1 MVKTEASGTP
11 EVFGTNAG
19 PQSHACHIP
28 RNPPT
33 FSGESSQDPQRWIK
47 MFERVAKY
55 NKWDETQSL
64 ANVVFYLE
72 GTAAQWFDNNED
84 IIDSWTQFKTNLCEV
99 FGKKEELTRRAEMT
113 LKTRAQKPGETTE
126 SYIQEILS
134 LCSRVNPEMEEEEK
148 VGHLMK
154 GIAEDFYQ
162 TLIVKDPT
170 TVDELVKFCRQLEN
184 MKQRR
189 IKRAR
194 YERLPNEELQ
204 KIMPKMTEVEPFG
217 SSDVNSLEAIVKE
230 EVQQVL
236 APITRRNIQSQRRR
250 TFVPRFQR
258 EDDYTPYA
266 PRTSDQWRTVDNQ
279 PICFHCGKPGHVL
292 RYCRERRRTF
302 EEARSRRTLPSADN
316 TTPQRPYD
324 LNDDFPTLPRP
335 GGFGRSASPYPGRGR
350 MPRRRSQSP
359 GADSGADYSVV
370 SEKFRRLL
378 RTPFFVES
386 GPVVKVANGKLVK
399 TLGKCSLK
407 VHINDLTTTFEFIVI
422 PDCSHDIILGWDF
435 FKATRAVID
444 CGHQELYLEETLPIN
459 DDQINLDVYSADNY
473 VIPPKSNCKIS
484 VVGTPLQENRDVL
497 ICPNWELSI
506 RKEFIIPSLLT
517 TFQQGKA
524 DLWIAN
530 GNSKPLMIPSRMAL
544 GTMSDVDVGSI
555 CSLKCDELI
564 QAEEMWTTKLDQ
576 KIEAMIDSNLTEDQ
590 QNKMM
595 NVLKKYSN
603 VFDFSGKSQPAR
615 SKIKHKIDT
624 GDHAPTKQRPYR
636 MSGMERKIIQQEVD
650 RMMKQDIIQ
659 FSESPWSSPV
669 VLVKKKNGSWRF
681 CVDYRRLNKITK
693 KDVYPLPRVDDALDN
708 LSGARY
714 YSSMDL
720 RTGYWQIEVDEH
732 DREKT
737 AFITPDGLYEFR
749 ILKEALT
756 SEPVLGHFIED
767 AETHIH
773 TDASG
778 YGIGAVLI
786 QIKGGAERPI
796 AYASRTLTKA
806 EKNYST
812 TEKEL
817 LAVVWATSKFRPYL
831 FGRNFTVVTDH
842 HSLCWLAGLKDP
854 SGRLARRALRL
865 QEFDITV
872 VYKSGRKHKDADCL
886 SRNPVPEEQE
896 DFPNIISIID
906 IRAEQSRDPNL
917 AKIIDKIE
925 QTGPFKGFEVVD
937 GVLYK
942 RNNEPYGRQRL
953 LVLPKQMRLEIL
965 KNLHDAPTAGHLGFA
980 KTYDRARKRFF
991 WGGMYK
997 TIRQYIAHCRECQR
1011 RKSVPQRPP
1020 GQLMP
1025 IPPADFPFQKIGMDL
1040 LGRFPVTNQGNKW
1053 IIVCTEY
1060 MTRFATTKAIPDA
1073 GAMEIAKFIVKKLF
1087 SDTELLSRSSPTVT
1101 NGLTER
1107 LNKRLTDMLSMYVD
1121 VEQKNWDEVLPFVTF
1136 AYNTAKQE
1144 TTGFSP
1150 FFLVH
1155 GREAETTLD
1164 SLLPYHDNDDVGD
1177 YVQHL
1182 ITTAE
1187 EARHLAQLH
1196 LYRGQEKDRKYYDRK
1211 HRPVDYNVGDLVW
1224 LFIPVRKVG
1233 LSEKLIKKYFG
1244 PYRITRKLSPV
1255 NYEIEAISDSPKRR
1269 KTRNTVHVLRM
1280 KPYLDPLLQE
1290 EISGSTPNKEPV
1302 LKQRLSDPE
1311 PISGPVTRSKARRMQ
1326 IASVA
1331 LKSYT
1336 QQAIDVLGDRPAKI
1350 KHGNTVVHTLLHV
1363 VRADS
1368 PILGLE
1374 LFNKLGLSIKDGK
1387 VNQITESSKILE
1399 TLPFAKDIEYKI
1411 FVDTSVPPVQQ
1422 KLRRLPPVL
1431 LDEVH
1436 KEIQRLVK
1444 MDIIEPI
1451 VTSKWI
1457 SPIVVSKNKDGS
1469 IRLCVD
1475 LREPNK
1481 AVILDAYPI
1490 PLIEDILSSLHGC
1503 KVFTNLDLSQAYHQI
1518 RLHPNSRYLTAFI
1531 THMGIYQFKRLPYGL
1546 SSAPGAFQRY
1556 LSELLMDIKGKY
1568 IPNKSTIMEPLQK
1581 LLKKSVPFKWRGEH
1595 ANALQTVKESLK
1607 KGQVLALF
1615 CPKLP
1620 TVITTDASHSG
1631 IGCVVSQ
1638 LSEKGE
1644 ERIVACAS
1652 RTLSDAERKYSI
1664 VEKEALACVWACEKF
1679 IRLVWGQ
1686 KFTLRTDQSSLTT
1699 LLTTKGYDREGLRIA
1714 RWSARLMNFDYI
1726 IEYRKGRDNVLPD
1739 YLSRSSLSS
1748 HEDYGGEVELIAS
1761 INQDIL
1767 AISEEEFLRE
1777 CSLCPEIIALKEQL
1791 MKPWSNNKS
1800 SQLNKYF
1807 RLRKDLSV
1815 QEDLILNEKGKILV
1829 PVSFRNK
1836 LLSFA
1841 HKAHQG
1847 MVRTKQRLRESYWW
1861 PGMDKDVEDLVT
1873 NCWVCKNHDKKL
1885 KSIRVPITPVE
1896 RPANPWTNLGLD
1908 IVGPFIDTEIG
1919 FRFAITLIDY
1929 TSKWPEVFCTDKTTS
1944 KVIINFLED
1953 VFSREGFPREIV
1965 TDNGTTF
1972 ISEEFEDF
1980 LGSNGIKH
1988 IRTANYHP
1996 ACNGEVEN
2004 FNKTLKSTVLTAH
2017 LQHTENVFD
2026 PKNPEKWITYLER
2039 MNFFFLAN
2047 DIVKHERRKAIFLT
2061 LLGAE
2066 TYVIARSLAS
2076 PKELSLVE
2084 YDNLIKLLADH
2095 FCPKPN
2101 LIVQRLFFNK
2111 RNQGEESV
2119 SAYVAELR
2127 KLSENCEFVD
2137 LEDRLRDGLVCELRK
2152 ESIVKRLLSESNLTF
2167 DKALNIAICD
2177 ESASADAPVFCK
2189 KKLRKFLKNKSTV
2202 VEPLHRLLDSNSPWK
2217 WRREH
2222 QRSFDKSK
2230 DLISSES
2237 VLALFDDNL
2246 PILINCDAS
2255 EYGFGAILSQKHHRV
2270 EKPVMFASRTLNK
2283 AVWCIKFSQYL
2294 IGRKFKILTDHKPL
2308 VGRFN
2313 PKKLIPQVLSPRM
2326 LRWCLT
2332 LAAYTYTIEYKPGK
2346 VNCND
2351 DALSRLPLN
2360 ECPSVVPNP
2369 SEVFFIESEHPA
2381 INSTEVAKLTSKDP
2395 ILSKIK
2401 FWAMNG
2407 WPERKVDDKFKDF
2420 VSKSNEISVHKD
2432 CLLWRSKVIIP
2443 ERLRKYILNL
2453 LHDTHIGIL
2462 GTKALVRGLCWWPE
2476 MDKDIERMISSCA
2489 VCLSCS
2495 NDPPKT
2501 DVYPWIWPSRPW
2513 SRLPIDHAGPF
2524 QGKLFQVVV
2533 DTYSEWIEA
2542 KIVSTTSTET
2552 TINSL
2557 KEIFAI
2563 HRLPDVI
2570 VSENGTS
2577 FTSELYKTFLKRN
2590 DVRHILCAPYHAAS
2604 NGQVERAIQT
2614 LKNLLRKNSSG
2625 NWTTRL
2631 SRSLLSMRIAINST
2645 TQKSPAQ
2652 LLMNRNLKSLINK
2665 FHPESVSEGRIR
2677 QEDRFIRNW
2686 KPHRV
2691 VNEGQAVMARGYHGP
2706 RWLPG
2711 LVQEKTGPFSI
2722 KVETDDGEILNRLL
2736 DQVSLWG
2743 EVKQLRLHRQ
2753 LHKSQLKLKT
2763 PKL

>member
-1 MVKTEASGTP
+1 MQSLLEQLGAGDVELGTAVSRNLQITGWINSPEREKEETNDNKVNKHDSFLNAHTHRGLEDKGRGCCPLVPSSQKFQGDLPFHRLPIGVSEQRSDIIPGKSKTALRRSFRLQGLQPQYGFEDLPSSTRMVKTEASGTP

-19 PQSHACHIP
+19 SQSYACHIP

-33 FSGESSQDPQRWIK
+33 FSGESAQDPQRWIK
-47 MFERVAKY
+47 MFERVSKY

-162 TLIVKDPT
+162 TLIVKDPA

-189 IKRAR
+189 IKRTR
-194 YERLPNEELQ
+194 YERLPNVTPISSDFEEDLALRIRRIVQEELQ
-204 KIMPKMTEVEPFG
+204 KFMPKMTEVEPFG
-217 SSDVNSLEAIVKE
+217 TSDVNSLEAIVKE

-250 TFVPRFQR
+250 TFVPRFRR

-266 PRTSDQWRTVDNQ
+266 PRTSDQWRTADNQ
-279 PICFHCGKPGHVL
+279 PIYPEVL
-292 RYCRERRRTF
+292 AAAHHHIQAEEGCQD
-302 EEARSRRTLPSADN
+302 EEANRQGQVVCQAAHPDAKMRKTRMRDLYGGIN
-316 TTPQRPYD
+316 GLETTI
-324 LNDDFPTLPRP
+324 LI
-335 GGFGRSASPYPGRGR
+335 
-350 MPRRRSQSP
+350 
-359 GADSGADYSVV
+359 DSGADYSVV

-473 VIPPKSNCKIS
+473 VIPPKSSCKIS

-530 GNSKPLMIPSRMAL
+530 GTSKPLMIPSRMAL

-555 CSLKCDELI
+555 CSLKCDELF
-564 QAEEMWTTKLDQ
+564 QEEEMWTTKLDQ

-595 NVLKKYSN
+595 NVLKKFSN

-636 MSGMERKIIQQEVD
+636 VSGMERKIIQQEVD

-749 ILKEALT
+749 VMPFGLCNAPATFERMMDTVLKGLKWNICLCYLDDIVVYGPSFEEHLKRLEVVLECLQQAGLNVNNEKCLFGSRQLKILGHVVNENGIHPDPEKVEAILKFPSPKSIPDVRSFLGLCSYYRRFVENFSCKAKPLNDLLKNDAKFCWNEEQENAFEILKEALT

-786 QIKGGAERPI
+786 QIQGGAERPI

-854 SGRLARRALRL
+854 SGRLARWALRL

-917 AKIIDKIE
+917 AKIIEKIE

-942 RNNEPYGRQRL
+942 RNYEPYGRQRL

-1040 LGRFPVTNQGNKW
+1040 LGRFPVTNRGNKW

-1073 GAMEIAKFIVKKLF
+1073 GAMEIAKFIVEEIILRHGAPQQIITDRGTNFMSQIIKQINN
-1087 SDTELLSRSSPTVT
+1087 LSGINHLKTTAYHPQT

-1107 LNKRLTDMLSMYVD
+1107 LNKTLTDMLSMYVD

-1224 LFIPVRKVG
+1224 LFIPVRQVG

-1269 KTRNTVHVLRM
+1269 KTRDTVHVLRM

-1302 LKQRLSDPE
+1302 LKQRFSDPE
-1311 PISGPVTRSKARRMQ
+1311 PISGPVTRSRARRMQ
-1326 IASVA
+1326 I
-1331 LKSYT
+1331 
-1336 QQAIDVLGDRPAKI
+1336 
-1350 KHGNTVVHTLLHV
+1350 
-1363 VRADS
+1363 
-1368 PILGLE
+1368 
-1374 LFNKLGLSIKDGK
+1374 
-1387 VNQITESSKILE
+1387 
-1399 TLPFAKDIEYKI
+1399 
-1411 FVDTSVPPVQQ
+1411 
-1422 KLRRLPPVL
+1422 
-1431 LDEVH
+1431 
-1436 KEIQRLVK
+1436 
-1444 MDIIEPI
+1444 
-1451 VTSKWI
+1451 
-1457 SPIVVSKNKDGS
+1457 
-1469 IRLCVD
+1469 
-1475 LREPNK
+1475 
-1481 AVILDAYPI
+1481 
-1490 PLIEDILSSLHGC
+1490 
-1503 KVFTNLDLSQAYHQI
+1503 
-1518 RLHPNSRYLTAFI
+1518 
-1531 THMGIYQFKRLPYGL
+1531 
-1546 SSAPGAFQRY
+1546 
-1556 LSELLMDIKGKY
+1556 
-1568 IPNKSTIMEPLQK
+1568 
-1581 LLKKSVPFKWRGEH
+1581 
-1595 ANALQTVKESLK
+1595 
-1607 KGQVLALF
+1607 GQ
-1615 CPKLP
+1615 
-1620 TVITTDASHSG
+1620 
-1631 IGCVVSQ
+1631 
-1638 LSEKGE
+1638 
-1644 ERIVACAS
+1644 
-1652 RTLSDAERKYSI
+1652 
-1664 VEKEALACVWACEKF
+1664 
-1679 IRLVWGQ
+1679 
-1686 KFTLRTDQSSLTT
+1686 
-1699 LLTTKGYDREGLRIA
+1699 
-1714 RWSARLMNFDYI
+1714 
-1726 IEYRKGRDNVLPD
+1726 
-1739 YLSRSSLSS
+1739 
-1748 HEDYGGEVELIAS
+1748 
-1761 INQDIL
+1761 
-1767 AISEEEFLRE
+1767 
-1777 CSLCPEIIALKEQL
+1777 
-1791 MKPWSNNKS
+1791 
-1800 SQLNKYF
+1800 
-1807 RLRKDLSV
+1807 
-1815 QEDLILNEKGKILV
+1815 
-1829 PVSFRNK
+1829 
-1836 LLSFA
+1836 
-1841 HKAHQG
+1841 
-1847 MVRTKQRLRESYWW
+1847 
-1861 PGMDKDVEDLVT
+1861 
-1873 NCWVCKNHDKKL
+1873 
-1885 KSIRVPITPVE
+1885 
-1896 RPANPWTNLGLD
+1896 
-1908 IVGPFIDTEIG
+1908 
-1919 FRFAITLIDY
+1919 
-1929 TSKWPEVFCTDKTTS
+1929 
-1944 KVIINFLED
+1944 
-1953 VFSREGFPREIV
+1953 
-1965 TDNGTTF
+1965 
-1972 ISEEFEDF
+1972 
-1980 LGSNGIKH
+1980 
-1988 IRTANYHP
+1988 
-1996 ACNGEVEN
+1996 
-2004 FNKTLKSTVLTAH
+2004 
-2017 LQHTENVFD
+2017 
-2026 PKNPEKWITYLER
+2026 
-2039 MNFFFLAN
+2039 
-2047 DIVKHERRKAIFLT
+2047 
-2061 LLGAE
+2061 
-2066 TYVIARSLAS
+2066 
-2076 PKELSLVE
+2076 
-2084 YDNLIKLLADH
+2084 
-2095 FCPKPN
+2095 
-2101 LIVQRLFFNK
+2101 
-2111 RNQGEESV
+2111 
-2119 SAYVAELR
+2119 
-2127 KLSENCEFVD
+2127 
-2137 LEDRLRDGLVCELRK
+2137 
-2152 ESIVKRLLSESNLTF
+2152 
-2167 DKALNIAICD
+2167 
-2177 ESASADAPVFCK
+2177 
-2189 KKLRKFLKNKSTV
+2189 
-2202 VEPLHRLLDSNSPWK
+2202 
-2217 WRREH
+2217 
-2222 QRSFDKSK
+2222 
-2230 DLISSES
+2230 
-2237 VLALFDDNL
+2237 
-2246 PILINCDAS
+2246 
-2255 EYGFGAILSQKHHRV
+2255 
-2270 EKPVMFASRTLNK
+2270 
-2283 AVWCIKFSQYL
+2283 
-2294 IGRKFKILTDHKPL
+2294 
-2308 VGRFN
+2308 
-2313 PKKLIPQVLSPRM
+2313 
-2326 LRWCLT
+2326 
-2332 LAAYTYTIEYKPGK
+2332 
-2346 VNCND
+2346 
-2351 DALSRLPLN
+2351 
-2360 ECPSVVPNP
+2360 
-2369 SEVFFIESEHPA
+2369 
-2381 INSTEVAKLTSKDP
+2381 
-2395 ILSKIK
+2395 
-2401 FWAMNG
+2401 
-2407 WPERKVDDKFKDF
+2407 
-2420 VSKSNEISVHKD
+2420 
-2432 CLLWRSKVIIP
+2432 
-2443 ERLRKYILNL
+2443 
-2453 LHDTHIGIL
+2453 
-2462 GTKALVRGLCWWPE
+2462 
-2476 MDKDIERMISSCA
+2476 
-2489 VCLSCS
+2489 
-2495 NDPPKT
+2495 
-2501 DVYPWIWPSRPW
+2501 
-2513 SRLPIDHAGPF
+2513 
-2524 QGKLFQVVV
+2524 
-2533 DTYSEWIEA
+2533 
-2542 KIVSTTSTET
+2542 
-2552 TINSL
+2552 
-2557 KEIFAI
+2557 
-2563 HRLPDVI
+2563 
-2570 VSENGTS
+2570 
-2577 FTSELYKTFLKRN
+2577 
-2590 DVRHILCAPYHAAS
+2590 
-2604 NGQVERAIQT
+2604 
-2614 LKNLLRKNSSG
+2614 
-2625 NWTTRL
+2625 
-2631 SRSLLSMRIAINST
+2631 
-2645 TQKSPAQ
+2645 
-2652 LLMNRNLKSLINK
+2652 
-2665 FHPESVSEGRIR
+2665 
-2677 QEDRFIRNW
+2677 
-2686 KPHRV
+2686 
-2691 VNEGQAVMARGYHGP
+2691 
-2706 RWLPG
+2706 
-2711 LVQEKTGPFSI
+2711 
-2722 KVETDDGEILNRLL
+2722 
-2736 DQVSLWG
+2736 
-2743 EVKQLRLHRQ
+2743 
-2753 LHKSQLKLKT
+2753 
-2763 PKL
+2763 